1 MGDQTYILK
10 GVQRNKMKKYVT
22 YFLLFSGTFWILD
35 SFVDYLLISSYEFT
49 LLFISQHDMIFR
61 LLTVFMLFVCCSVFY
76 FKHRGDE
83 MLRNQLK
90 QSASDLNERVK
101 ELHCISEISKII
113 QEGDDF
119 LPDIFSKVVDVIPE
133 AFMRPKDT
141 CCCINYDSTFFKA
154 NCSFVNPKDCA
165 HAKKHKIVKKLEEDI
180 ALKIQLK
187 NSHNF
192 ISEEYTLVDVIEGRL
207 NKSIERI
214 ATNRTLKEN
223 EQFLNSLIDQ
233 NPFAIWI
240 SDTNGLFIRGNPA
253 LYKILN
259 LTEEQLV
266 GKYNVF
272 DDPQLEQHGLKGIIQ
287 DVLGGNVRDFDFT
300 WTGAKTTI
308 DGLKESNIVVC
319 DGTAFPIKDTKGNIT
334 NALVIYRDAT
344 KQKEIEDALK
354 RSEEKLNRS
363 KKMEAIGLMAG
374 GVAHDL
380 NNVLSGMVTTP
391 ELLLMKLD
399 KDDPI
404 VKYVKIIMQSG
415 ERATAIVSEL
425 LTIARGIISK
435 KVSLNLN
442 DIVNEYLQ
450 SGEYVKTF
458 RFHPDV
464 KIVNNLADDL
474 LPINCSK
481 IHIYKLLLNLVSN
494 AMESIDGKGTVTI
507 TSDNV
512 YLDAPLIGYDDV
524 SIGEYVYLQ
533 IKDSGIG
540 MTKADIQH
548 IFEPFYTKKQ
558 MGRSGTGLGLSV
570 VWNVIQ
576 DHKGYINV
584 KSSEEGTI
592 FEIYFPVTRRPI
604 EDITTEE
611 DVANCKSNGETIL
624 IIDDSKEQ
632 IEITSYMLHHF
643 GYETKGVESGEEG
656 VEYLKNNHVDLVVL
670 DMIMPGGM
678 NGYETYLV
686 LKKVKPDIKVILA
699 SGHAET
705 ILINKALKAGV
716 IDYLKK
722 PYRVSEICKIIAL
735 ILKGEK

>member
-1 MGDQTYILK
+1 
-10 GVQRNKMKKYVT
+10 
-22 YFLLFSGTFWILD
+22 
-35 SFVDYLLISSYEFT
+35 
-49 LLFISQHDMIFR
+49 
-61 LLTVFMLFVCCSVFY
+61 
-76 FKHRGDE
+76 
-83 MLRNQLK
+83 
-90 QSASDLNERVK
+90 
-101 ELHCISEISKII
+101 
-113 QEGDDF
+113 
-119 LPDIFSKVVDVIPE
+119 
-133 AFMRPKDT
+133 
-141 CCCINYDSTFFKA
+141 
-154 NCSFVNPKDCA
+154 
-165 HAKKHKIVKKLEEDI
+165 
-180 ALKIQLK
+180 
-187 NSHNF
+187 
-192 ISEEYTLVDVIEGRL
+192 
-207 NKSIERI
+207 
-214 ATNRTLKEN
+214 
-223 EQFLNSLIDQ
+223 
-233 NPFAIWI
+233 
-240 SDTNGLFIRGNPA
+240 
-253 LYKILN
+253 
-259 LTEEQLV
+259 
-266 GKYNVF
+266 
-272 DDPQLEQHGLKGIIQ
+272 
-287 DVLGGNVRDFDFT
+287 
-300 WTGAKTTI
+300 
-308 DGLKESNIVVC
+308 
-319 DGTAFPIKDTKGNIT
+319 
-334 NALVIYRDAT
+334 
-344 KQKEIEDALK
+344 
-354 RSEEKLNRS
+354 
-363 KKMEAIGLMAG
+363 MEAIGLMAG